1 MIYGTIIPNLKING
15 IDAPYPVINE
25 RSIRATAG
33 LMFAV
38 GFFTLLY
45 TVFHCGDMRVAQ
57 IIVPLF
63 TIDFLL
69 KVINPKL
76 SLFGIIGRLLVRNQ
90 KPEYVGAIQKR
101 FAWLLGLIM
110 ASAVSVIL
118 FVFQIRGPLPI
129 ILCSICLL
137 LMWLESACGI
147 CMGCK
152 IYYWLINKKIIKQP
166 DVNPACPGGVCE
178 IKQ

>member
-1 MIYGTIIPNLKING
+1 MTYGSVIPNLKING
-15 IDAPYPVINE
+15 VEAPYPVVNE
-25 RSIRATAG
+25 RAIRATAG
-33 LMFAV
+33 IMFAL

-45 TVFHCGDMRVAQ
+45 TIFHCGDMRVAQ
-57 IIVPLF
+57 FVVPLF
-63 TIDFLL
+63 TLDFLL
-69 KVINPKL
+69 KVINPL
-76 SLFGIIGRLLVRNQ
+76 YSPLGFLGRLLTKNQ

-110 ASAVSVIL
+110 ASAVSIIL

-147 CMGCK
+147 CVGCK
-152 IYYWLINKKIIKQP
+152 IYYWLVDKKLIKKP
-166 DVNPACPGGVCE
+166 DVNPACPGGVCD
-178 IKQ
+178 IKH